1 MKVKQLSV
9 FLENKVGHLAD
20 CIRLLSENNI
30 EINAMS
36 LSDSEEFGIFHFLV
50 EEPDKAYELLI
61 KNGFGVGETE
71 VMLVHLPNMIKFLD
85 ILLCAFKN
93 NKINV
98 EYMYMGKGG
107 RFVFRFDNLDTAIEA
122 VKNAEFS

>member
-20 CIRLLSENNI
+20 CIGLLSENDI
-30 EINAMS
+30 EINAMT

-50 EEPDKAYELLI
+50 EEPDKVYDLLI

-71 VMLVHLPNMIKFLD
+71 VMLVHLPNMTKFLD
-85 ILLCAFKN
+85 ILLSAFKN

-107 RFVFRFDNLDTAIEA
+107 RFVFRFDNLDAAIEA